1 MISYKLELVATISR
15 KEPSLPVSLDVKSAL
30 GDIAAS
36 AIMDTTENEKHAI
49 GELMPDVVLR
59 PETIEDVSAALRWAN
74 ENGLA
79 VVPWGNATLMHLGNP
94 PERYDVALKLDLLNK
109 IIDYPAADMTITV
122 GAGLCLGCLQKI
134 LAKEG
139 QYLPIHTANV
149 KEATLGGLVATNAG
163 GPFRFREGTLRDMII
178 GMKVVLADGR
188 IIKGGS
194 RVVKNVAGYDLCK
207 LFTGSYGTL
216 GVIVEVTIRLRP
228 VHDEEATLWCEFE
241 NHDDAE
247 GAVSALLDSEIE
259 PVFMEYLNS
268 TAAREIGPDVEG
280 WAEARPV
287 LLLGLDGNAE
297 AAEWQ
302 GGQVGALLGPG
313 QAGLT
318 LLLEDEIQDEVRQRL
333 FSFRAIDSACFI
345 GKANLLSSNVTS
357 FIKEVE
363 KVAVENEVE
372 IAAASHIA
380 NGIVYLKIRNPCPDQ
395 KVITLIPLI
404 SSHAVHLGGS
414 FVVEHASPAVKN
426 QVEVWG
432 PVRGDFGLMKS
443 IKETLD
449 PNRIMNPGRFVG
461 DI

>member
-1 MISYKLELVATISR
+1 
-15 KEPSLPVSLDVKSAL
+15 LPVTQDVKAAL

-36 AIMDTTENEKHAI
+36 AIMDMTENEKHALGDLI
-49 GELMPDVVLR
+49 PDVVLR

-109 IIDYPAADMTITV
+109 IDEYPAADMTITV

-139 QYLPIHTANV
+139 QFLPIHTANE
-149 KEATLGGLVATNAG
+149 KEATLGGLIATNAG
-163 GPFRFREGTLRDMII
+163 GPLRFREGTLRDMII
-178 GMKVVLADGR
+178 GMKIVLADGR
-188 IIKGGS
+188 VIKGGS
-194 RVVKNVAGYDLCK
+194 KVVKNVAGYDLCK
-207 LFTGSYGTL
+207 LFTGSHGTL
-216 GVIVEVTIRLRP
+216 GAIVEVTLRLRP
-228 VHDEEATLWCEFE
+228 RHEEEMTLWCEFE

-247 GAVSALLDSEIE
+247 GAVSALLDSEME

-268 TAAREIGPDVEG
+268 TAACEIGPDVDG
-280 WAEARPV
+280 WAETRPV
-287 LLLGLDGNAE
+287 LLLGLDGNPD

-302 GGQVGALLGPG
+302 RGQVGALLGPG
-313 QAGLT
+313 QTDLT
-318 LLLEDEIQDEVRQRL
+318 LLLEDDIQDDTRKNL
-333 FSFRAIDSACFI
+333 FRFRAPENSCFI
-345 GKANLLSSNVTS
+345 GKANVLSSNVTGY
-357 FIKEVE
+357 IREVE
-363 KVAVENEVE
+363 KVAAENEIE

-380 NGIVYLKIRNPCPDQ
+380 NGIVYLKIQKDCPDETIADL
-395 KVITLIPLI
+395 V
-404 SSHAVHLGGS
+404 SSFTKHAVHMGGS
-414 FVVEHASPAVKN
+414 FVVEHASPAVKKA
-426 QVEVWG
+426 VDVWG
-432 PVRGDFGLMKS
+432 PTRGDFQLMKS